1 MVKKLEEL
9 IKHQAQL
16 PDKLKV
22 QITKSDDWGYA
33 VKVLNLPGCFTQIE
47 DAGEL
52 FVMVNDAVY
61 AYFDIPKSV
70 ISLMPR
76 YFPTEKIRKEL
87 QKWEKSIPVNFLGK
101 SIIFTQSGVSANSYE
116 RKS

>member
-9 IKHQAQL
+9 IKYQGQL

-33 VKVLNLPGCFTQIE
+33 VKILNLHGCFTQVE

-61 AYFDIPKSV
+61 AYFNIPDGV
-70 ISLMPR
+70 IPSMPR
-76 YFPTEKIRKEL
+76 YFPIERIRKEL
-87 QKWEKSIPVNFLGK
+87 QKWEKSIPANFLERP
-101 SIIFTQSGVSANSYE
+101 IVFTQSGVGANL
-116 RKS
+116 

>member
-9 IKHQAQL
+9 IKYQGRL

-33 VKVLNLPGCFTQIE
+33 VKILNLPGCFTQVE

-52 FVMVNDAVY
+52 FVMVNDAFH

-76 YFPTEKIRKEL
+76 YFPGEKLRKKLIQARKKTIPAEL
-87 QKWEKSIPVNFLGK
+87 LLKPITFFLQGLL
-101 SIIFTQSGVSANSYE
+101 SVP
-116 RKS
+116 